1 MSAPGPAPAAAAAG
15 PLPCDACVRRAWL
28 IAALAGHLEHAWRAR
43 RPLRDVLALPEAT
56 LIACLGGER
65 APSLRARWEALD
77 IAAVRAGWA
86 AAAVA
91 AVCRHDPRYPARL
104 RTGADAPAVLFC
116 AGGVTHLTDWLAGTA
131 EEGPPAVAVVGTR
144 RPLPEAQELARALG
158 RGLAAAG
165 LCVVSGMAM
174 GIDAAA
180 HEGALEVG
188 GPTVA
193 VLACAPERAYPR
205 SVAAVHR
212 RLVDTQLV
220 VSELPP
226 GTTPWRW
233 AFPARNRIIAAL
245 GRATIVVEAAE
256 RSGSLIT
263 ADFAADLGREIG
275 AVPGRAGSPRTRGS
289 NRLLAQGAA
298 VILET
303 GDVLDL
309 VLGAGREPAPA
320 VPLRLEPRLQALL
333 AAVQDGA
340 NPAAHAA
347 SPEAADAAR
356 VGLLE
361 LELLGLVRRAAGG
374 GHVAAG

>member
-1 MSAPGPAPAAAAAG
+1 MTLIDAADA
-15 PLPCDACVRRAWL
+15 LPCADCVRRAWL
-28 IAALAGHLEHAWRAR
+28 VGALAGHLERAWRSR
-43 RPLRDVLALPEAT
+43 RPLRDVLGLPDRT
-56 LIACLGGER
+56 LVECLGGDRTASLLER
-65 APSLRARWEALD
+65 WGHLDVAAARAAW
-77 IAAVRAGWA
+77 AAVP
-86 AAAVA
+86 VT

-104 RTGADAPAVLFC
+104 RCGADAPAILFC
-116 AGGVTHLTDWLAGTA
+116 AGNVGLLAEGLAGTV
-131 EEGPPAVAVVGTR
+131 EDGPPAVAVVGTR
-144 RPLPEAQELARALG
+144 RPLPEAEAFARTLG

-165 LCVVSGMAM
+165 VTVVSGMAM

-180 HEGALEVG
+180 HRGALETG

-193 VLACAPERAYPR
+193 VLACGPERAYPQ

-212 RLVDTQLV
+212 ELIAGQLV

-226 GTTPWRW
+226 GSTPWRW

-245 GRATIVVEAAE
+245 GRATVVVEAAE

-263 ADFAADLGREIG
+263 ADFAADLGREVG
-275 AVPGRAGSPRTRGS
+275 AVPGRAASPRTRGS

-309 VLGAGREPAPA
+309 VLGPGREAPGS
-320 VPLRLEPRLQALL
+320 VPPRLEPRLRELL
-333 AAVQDGA
+333 ALVLDGES
-340 NPAAHAA
+340 PASAA
-347 SPEAADAAR
+347 ATPEAADAAR

-361 LELLGLVRRAAGG
+361 LELLGLVRRAPGG
-374 GHVAAG
+374 GYVAAC

>member
-1 MSAPGPAPAAAAAG
+1 MIAAPDV
-15 PLPCDACVRRAWL
+15 LPCDACSRRAWL
-28 IAALAGHLEHAWRAR
+28 LAALAGHLEIAWRSR
-43 RPLRDVLALPEAT
+43 RPLRDVLALPDRT
-56 LIACLGGER
+56 LIQSLGGDR
-65 APSLRARWEALD
+65 AIELQRAWEAADPGTL
-77 IAAVRAGWA
+77 RAGWA
-86 AAAVA
+86 QPGVT
-91 AVCRHDPRYPARL
+91 AVCRHDPRYPERL
-104 RTGADAPAVLFC
+104 RTGRDAPAVLFC
-116 AGGVTHLTDWLAGTA
+116 AGPIHHLHAWLGGTVQD
-131 EEGPPAVAVVGTR
+131 GPAAVSIVGTR
-144 RPLPEAQELARALG
+144 RPLPEAQEFARTLG

-165 LCVVSGMAM
+165 VTVVSGMAM

-180 HEGALEVG
+180 HEGALGVG

-193 VLACAPERAYPR
+193 VLACGPERAYPR
-205 SVAAVHR
+205 SVGAVHAK
-212 RLVDTQLV
+212 LLAGQLV

-298 VILET
+298 VIL
-303 GDVLDL
+303 DPADALDL
-309 VLGAGREPAPA
+309 VLGSLPEPRQGTL
-320 VPLRLEPRLQALL
+320 VPVHLEPRHQGQLQAV
-333 AAVQDGA
+333 AHGER
-340 NPAAHAA
+340 PAATAA
-347 SPEAADAAR
+347 TPEEADRAG

-361 LELLGLVRRAAGG
+361 LELLGLVRRVPGG
-374 GHVAAG
+374 GHVTAT